1 MRNRETERVQRLK
14 CKERGNL
21 KHENV
26 DALVSSVGAKR
37 KGGEEEQEQN
47 RVVVSKATK
56 VTKRSYIFP
65 PLDQG
70 YLFYVSRSLG
80 LFPICPKMLRLNQR
94 LLWELKKNH
103 VKILCK

>member
-26 DALVSSVGAKR
+26 DALVSCVGAIR

-47 RVVVSKATK
+47 RVVVPKTTK
-56 VTKRSYIFP
+56 VTK
-65 PLDQG
+65 
-70 YLFYVSRSLG
+70 
-80 LFPICPKMLRLNQR
+80 
-94 LLWELKKNH
+94 
-103 VKILCK
+103 KILYLPSPQ